1 MNDTMAS
8 LKRTL
13 KYLIPVGIISIAINF
28 PKFFEAKLVYYVD
41 ENGNEEVEL
50 AVTELRKDPEY
61 VHYYSN
67 WTRFL
72 CIGIIPFA
80 LLIWFN
86 AKIYQDIKVRANE
99 IEIW

>member
-1 MNDTMAS
+1 MNDTVAS

-28 PKFFEAKLVYYVD
+28 PKFFEAKLVYYID

-67 WTRFL
+67 WARFL
-72 CIGIIPFA
+72 CIGVIPFA

-86 AKIYQDIKVRANE
+86 GKIYQDIKVSANE
-99 IEIW
+99 I